1 MTTNYLIGTS
11 GWHYEHWRDTFYPPK
26 LAELADTLDKIY
38 TYFNNDVEGFALNNA
53 RTLLIYLQAE

>member
-11 GWHYEHWRDTFYPPK
+11 GWHYKHWRDTFYPPK

-53 RTLLIYLQAE
+53 RTLLTYLPAE